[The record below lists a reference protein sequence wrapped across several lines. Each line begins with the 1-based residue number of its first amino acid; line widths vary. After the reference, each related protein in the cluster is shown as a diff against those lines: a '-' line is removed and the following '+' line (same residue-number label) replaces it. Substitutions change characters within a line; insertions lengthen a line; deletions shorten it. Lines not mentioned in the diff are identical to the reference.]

1 MRLRSRPP
9 RRLAEDWIQPA
20 RTGRWTTVG
29 NLDSSARALVD
40 TAGLVAVAGR
50 GWSLDWWIGAEDRWH
65 VPAREVAVRQALV
78 GSSPVVETRVRVPSG
93 DAVQRVYGA
102 RGPTG
107 EDVLVV
113 EVHNET
119 KVPFAVALAIRP
131 YDLAGDGGV
140 AVVELDGVTVRVD
153 GEPAAVLPRS
163 PGRIALSNAQ
173 GGDAA
178 DIVFAGDAEP
188 VRAAAARCPDGLANG
203 AFLFPLA
210 HTATLRV
217 VLPLSP
223 GSSRDPGSLPS
234 ADQVAS
240 GWGVHS
246 RRAARFEVPNR
257 KLREAVGASIRFLLL
272 GAGSGQNS
280 SRGQLEVAAALDLMG
295 LADEAAVFL
304 LADPEGTLRTERP
317 GGALHALGWHWALTR
332 DVDAAKAAVPLVAA
346 LVPAIARCSDPTD
359 AARGRIA
366 LPLVADLLDGAGEAR
381 GAADV
386 RAIADPAAAPAPASE
401 SIIEDLLASASP
413 TCTWRTGDDGH
424 DLRCNAQLLGAVRHL
439 LVQEVAGGLALSPV
453 VPEAWLGQGWELHDA
468 PTAEGRLS
476 YALRWHGDRPALLWE
491 LDPHPGRPPAR
502 LTVPGLDADW
512 STTEARGE
520 ALLAPVTVPERAPQR
535 RGLTIPVTI
544 EPMRRR
550 DP

>member
-1 MRLRSRPP
+1 
-9 RRLAEDWIQPA
+9 
-20 RTGRWTTVG
+20 VG
-29 NLDSSARALVD
+29 NLDSSVRALVD
-40 TAGLVAVAGR
+40 PAGLVAVAGR

-102 RGPTG
+102 LGPTG

-113 EVHNET
+113 EVHNDT

-131 YDLAGDGGV
+131 YDLAGDGGI
-140 AVVELDGVTVRVD
+140 AVVELDGATVRVD
-153 GEPAAVLPRS
+153 GEPAVVLPRS
-163 PGRIALSNAQ
+163 PGRIALSNAE

-188 VRAAAARCPDGLANG
+188 VRADAARCPDGLANG

-257 KLREAVGASIRFLLL
+257 KLREAVHASTRFLLL
-272 GAGSGQNS
+272 GAPTASGPISAASRRLDPGQNS
-280 SRGQLEVAAALDLMG
+280 SRGQGEVAAALDLMG
-295 LADEAAVFL
+295 LADEAAVSL
-304 LADPEGTLRTERP
+304 LADPGGTLRTERP

-346 LVPAIARCSDPTD
+346 LVPALARSTDPTD
-359 AARGRIA
+359 AARGRVA

-386 RAIADPAAAPAPASE
+386 RAIADPAAAAVPASE
-401 SIIEDLLASASP
+401 SVIEELLASASP
-413 TCTWRTGDDGH
+413 TWAWRTGDDGH
-424 DLRCNAQLLGAVRHL
+424 DLRRNAQLLGAVRHL
-439 LVQEVAGGLALSPV
+439 LVQEVDGGLALSPV

-476 YALRWHGDRPALLWE
+476 YAVRWHGDRPALLWE